1 MAQKRFS
8 KRVTRKTQY
17 KLTPKDAETI
27 IRQDFTD
34 SKGNKYY
41 TILTICWK
49 NTISQMILSIGR
61 ETEDE

>member
-1 MAQKRFS
+1 MAKKRFS

-34 SKGNKYY
+34 SHNNKHICKMDIKPHKPSIPTIEGNIQYKDN
-41 TILTICWK
+41 K
-49 NTISQMILSIGR
+49 
-61 ETEDE
+61 